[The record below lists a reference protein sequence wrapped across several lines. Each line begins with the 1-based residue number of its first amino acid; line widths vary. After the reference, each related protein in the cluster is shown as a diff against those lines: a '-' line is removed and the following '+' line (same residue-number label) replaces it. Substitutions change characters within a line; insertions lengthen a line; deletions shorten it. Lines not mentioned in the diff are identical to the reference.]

1 MVEML
6 GGRKVPSDFYVLVK
20 LVSQLSS
27 LYSTDVREAL
37 VIQSEETQNSKT
49 VCLRISRRPYQ
60 LLCSKPKRVDS
71 EMGDSRE
78 RRYYVSI
85 NVVCAR
91 NCHVRSWFVSS

>member
-27 LYSTDVREAL
+27 LYSTDIREAL

-49 VCLRISRRPYQ
+49 VCLRISRRRDPIS
-60 LLCSKPKRVDS
+60 C
-71 EMGDSRE
+71 
-78 RRYYVSI
+78 
-85 NVVCAR
+85 CAASQ
-91 NCHVRSWFVSS
+91 NEWTVRWGIPAKGVIMFP

>member
-27 LYSTDVREAL
+27 LYSTDNREAL

-49 VCLRISRRPYQ
+49 VCLRISRRPRREGASLLFSPIRPRSTHHYQ
-60 LLCSKPKRVDS
+60 CDVT
-71 EMGDSRE
+71 
-78 RRYYVSI
+78 
-85 NVVCAR
+85 
-91 NCHVRSWFVSS
+91 